1 MNNTLFSWGYW
12 GWGNATGQLV
22 EATNAAEH
30 ARGFKPPIFVD
41 IRLRRQGRAQGFVS
55 KRVLQSCGPSRA
67 IIGCK
72 ISQPSDSDRQQRCRD
87 QGSLFCL
94 PVACNC

>member
-1 MNNTLFSWGYW
+1 MNNTLFRGLL
-12 GWGNATGQLV
+12 GLGQCNRQLV

-55 KRVLQSCGPSRA
+55 NAFCNLVGRVALSLDARSR
-67 IIGCK
+67 
-72 ISQPSDSDRQQRCRD
+72 QPSDSDRQQRCRD

-94 PVACNC
+94 PVAATG